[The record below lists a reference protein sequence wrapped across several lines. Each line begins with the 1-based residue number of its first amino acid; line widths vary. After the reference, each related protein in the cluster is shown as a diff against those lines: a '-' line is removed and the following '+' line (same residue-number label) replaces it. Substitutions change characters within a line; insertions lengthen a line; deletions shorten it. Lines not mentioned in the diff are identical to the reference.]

1 MQTLL
6 RFLYFLSLIF
16 WLGSIFFFSFIAAR
30 SAFKILPREMA
41 GDLVAD
47 IFPKYYLVAY
57 VCGGVALLTTMINWA
72 AGYTTSGVV
81 YTLRIAILFIM
92 LGLSV
97 YAGTIITPNAHEL
110 RMEMRTLSK
119 DFPGYNEVQR
129 NFSSLHKR
137 SAIINSVIFLLGVA
151 IVILTAYNYRD

>member
-6 RFLYFLSLIF
+6 RFLYFLSLVF

-30 SAFKILPREMA
+30 SAFKVLPREMA

-57 VCGGVALLTTMINWA
+57 VCGGVALLSTMISWV
-72 AGYTTSGVV
+72 AGYTTSGVF
-81 YTLRIAILFIM
+81 YTLRIAILFVM

-110 RMEMRTLSK
+110 RMEMRTLSQ
-119 DFPGYNEVQR
+119 DIPRYNEVQR

-137 SAIINSVIFLLGVA
+137 SAIINSAIFLLGVA
-151 IVILTAYNYRD
+151 IVMLTAYNYKD

>member
-6 RFLYFLSLIF
+6 RSLYFLSLVF
-16 WLGSIFFFSFIAAR
+16 WLGSVFFFSLIAAR
-30 SAFKILPREMA
+30 SAFKILPRELA

-57 VCGGVALLTTMINWA
+57 ACGAVALLSTIINWV
-72 AGYTTSGVV
+72 AGFTTSGIA
-81 YTLRIAILFIM
+81 YGLRIAILFVM

-97 YAGTIITPNAHEL
+97 YAGAIVAPDAHEL

-119 DFPGYNEVQR
+119 DTPRYNEIQR

-137 SAIINSVIFLLGVA
+137 SAMINSVIFLLGVA
-151 IVILTAYNYRD
+151 IVILTAYNYED

>member
-6 RFLYFLSLIF
+6 RFLYLLSLIF

-57 VCGGVALLTTMINWA
+57 VCGAVALLTTIINWV
-72 AGYTTSGVV
+72 AGYTTSGAV
-81 YTLRIAILFIM
+81 YALRIALLFIM

-97 YAGTIITPNAHEL
+97 YAGTIITPHAHEL
-110 RMEMRTLSK
+110 RIEMRTLSSDVPK
-119 DFPGYNEVQR
+119 YNEVQR
-129 NFSSLHKR
+129 KFSSLHKR
-137 SAIINSVIFLLGVA
+137 SAIINSVIFLLGFV
-151 IVILTAYNYRD
+151 IVILTAYTYKD

>member
-6 RFLYFLSLIF
+6 RFLYFLSLVF

-57 VCGGVALLTTMINWA
+57 VCGGVALLTTMISWV

-81 YTLRIAILFIM
+81 YALRIAILFVM

-110 RMEMRTLSK
+110 RVEMRALSK
-119 DFPGYNEVQR
+119 DVPRYNEVQR
-129 NFSSLHKR
+129 NFGSLHKR

-151 IVILTAYNYRD
+151 IVILTAYNYKD

>member
-6 RFLYFLSLIF
+6 RFLYLLSLIF
-16 WLGSIFFFSFIAAR
+16 WLGSIFFFSFIGAG

-57 VCGGVALLTTMINWA
+57 VCGAVALLTTIINWV

-81 YTLRIAILFIM
+81 YTLKIALLFIM

-110 RMEMRTLSK
+110 RMEMRTLSSEV
-119 DFPGYNEVQR
+119 PRYNEVQR
-129 NFSSLHKR
+129 NFSSLHKQ
-137 SAIINSVIFLLGVA
+137 SVVINSVIFLLGFV
-151 IVILTAYNYRD
+151 IVILTAYTYRD

>member
-6 RFLYFLSLIF
+6 RFFYLLSLIF

-30 SAFKILPREMA
+30 SAFKILPREIA

-57 VCGGVALLTTMINWA
+57 ICGAVALLTTIINWV

-81 YTLRIAILFIM
+81 YTLRIALLFVM

-97 YAGTIITPNAHEL
+97 YAGTIITPNAHEV
-110 RMEMRTLSK
+110 RMEMRTLSN
-119 DFPGYNEVQR
+119 DVPRYNEVQR
-129 NFSSLHKR
+129 NFRSLHKR
-137 SAIINSVIFLLGVA
+137 SAIINSVIFLLGFV
-151 IVILTAYNYRD
+151 IVVLTAYTYKD

>member
-57 VCGGVALLTTMINWA
+57 VCGGVALLTTMINWVS
-72 AGYTTSGVV
+72 GYTTSGVV

-110 RMEMRTLSK
+110 RIEMRTLPK
-119 DFPGYNEVQR
+119 DVPRYIEVQR
-129 NFSSLHKR
+129 NFSFLHKR
-137 SAIINSVIFLLGVA
+137 SAIINSLIFLLGVA
-151 IVILTAYNYRD
+151 IVVLTAYNYKD

>member
-6 RFLYFLSLIF
+6 RFLYLLSLIF

-57 VCGGVALLTTMINWA
+57 VCGAVALLTTVINWV
-72 AGYTTSGVV
+72 AGYTTSGVA
-81 YTLRIAILFIM
+81 YALRIALLFIM

-110 RMEMRTLSK
+110 RMELRSLSR
-119 DFPGYNEVQR
+119 DVPGYNLVQR
-129 NFSSLHKR
+129 NFRSLHKR
-137 SAIINSVIFLLGVA
+137 SAIINSVIFLLGFV
-151 IVILTAYNYRD
+151 IVILTAYTYRD

>member
-6 RFLYFLSLIF
+6 RSLYLLSLVF
-16 WLGSIFFFSFIAAR
+16 WVGSIFFFSLIAAI
-30 SAFKILPREMA
+30 SAFKILPRELA

-57 VCGGVALLTTMINWA
+57 VCGGVALLTIMINRV

-81 YTLRIAILFIM
+81 NTLRIAILFIM

-97 YAGTIITPNAHEL
+97 YAGTLITPNAHEL

-119 DFPGYNEVQR
+119 DVPRYNEVQR

-137 SAIINSVIFLLGVA
+137 SAIINSAVFLLGVA

>member
-6 RFLYFLSLIF
+6 RFLYFLSLVF

-47 IFPKYYLVAY
+47 ILPKYYLVAY
-57 VCGGVALLTTMINWA
+57 VCGGVALLTTTINWV
-72 AGYTTSGVV
+72 AGYATSGVL
-81 YTLRIAILFIM
+81 YTLRIAILFVM

-119 DFPGYNEVQR
+119 DVPRYNEVQG

>member
-6 RFLYFLSLIF
+6 RSLYFLSLIF
-16 WLGSIFFFSFIAAR
+16 WLGSIFFFSFIASR
-30 SAFKILPREMA
+30 SAFKILPRELA

-47 IFPKYYLVAY
+47 IFPKYYLMAY
-57 VCGGVALLTTMINWA
+57 VCGAVALLSTMINWV
-72 AGYTTSGVV
+72 AGYTTSGVA
-81 YTLRIAILFIM
+81 YALRIAILFIM

-97 YAGTIITPNAHEL
+97 YAGAIVTPNAHEL
-110 RMEMRTLSK
+110 RVELRTLSK
-119 DFPGYNEVQR
+119 DTPGYNEVQR

-151 IVILTAYNYRD
+151 IVILTAYNYKD

>member
-6 RFLYFLSLIF
+6 RSLYLLSLVF

-57 VCGGVALLTTMINWA
+57 VCGGVALLSTMINWA

-97 YAGTIITPNAHEL
+97 YAGTIITPSAHEL

-119 DFPGYNEVQR
+119 DLPGYNEVRR